1 MFNKY
6 NDRARQALMYAH
18 GEAKRFRHGYVG
30 TEHVLLGIV
39 EEGGIAAK
47 ALENMCVDEIK
58 IKDKIEKLVGYG
70 EDEIYP
76 EEIYFTPRTKKLME
90 VSLVEARN
98 LNDKFVSPEH
108 ILLAILKEEEG
119 VAYTI
124 LDNLGTNF
132 NELLGML
139 SYNKKQCEISLSSNS
154 DFHDSRTEMKIEE
167 PYKSKRNKTPMI
179 DKYGKDL
186 TRYASE
192 NKLDPVIGRERD
204 TERVLEILCRRLK
217 NNPCLIGDPGV
228 GKTAIVEGLAQKIQS
243 DDVPE
248 MLLNK
253 RVISI
258 DMASMVAGAKYR
270 GEFED
275 RLKSLMDEVCKSEDI
290 ILFIDEIHT
299 IVGAGGAEGAID
311 ASNILKPALARGEL
325 QCIGAT
331 TVDEYRKYIEKDS
344 ALERR
349 FQPII
354 IEEPSKEDAIKILKG
369 LKNKYEEH
377 HSIRITDEAIS
388 AAVNLSDRYIS
399 NRYLPDKAIDLLDE
413 AGAKSRIEN
422 LQRNEVGI
430 LEQKLK
436 KKIEEKSQAI
446 DIQDFEKA
454 ASIRDEEYELRQQLN
469 SRKRTLVESNEE
481 IKITVDEAE
490 IAKVLSTWTKIPL
503 EKLTSKET
511 DRLLNLE
518 NILHKRVIGQDEA
531 IEAIAKAIRRSRVGL
546 RDYKRPIGSFIFL
559 GPTGVG
565 KTELSKALAET
576 MFDDENSIIRIDMT
590 EYMEKHSVS
599 KLIGSPPGYIGFN
612 EGGQLTEKVRR
623 SPYSVILFDEIEKA
637 HEDIFNILLQVLEDG
652 RLTDSKGRVV
662 DFRNTIIIMTSNAG
676 ASTIKK
682 HRSIG
687 FERLSDDKNCD
698 NEYKNMKEII
708 LGEIKNI
715 FKPELLNRID
725 DIVVFHKL
733 KDEHI
738 IKIVDIIT
746 NNLCERA
753 KQNDIILR
761 FTDEAKTFIS
771 KQKRDKEYGA
781 RPLRRI
787 ITDMIE
793 DRLSDEILKGNF
805 KKSDIIQITVEKDA
819 LKFIKCS

>member
-18 GEAKRFRHGYVG
+18 EEAKRFRHGYVG
-30 TEHVLLGIV
+30 TEHMLLGII
-39 EEGGIAAK
+39 EEGGISAEI
-47 ALENMCVDEIK
+47 LGTMHVNEIK
-58 IKDKIEKLVGYG
+58 VKDKIEKLVGYG
-70 EDEIYP
+70 DEGIYP
-76 EEIYFTPRTKKLME
+76 EDVYFTPRAKKLME
-90 VSLVEARN
+90 ASLVEARK
-98 LNDKFVSPEH
+98 LDEKFISPEH
-108 ILLAILKEEEG
+108 ILLAILKKEEG

-132 NELLGML
+132 NELLKIL
-139 SYNKKQCEISLSSNS
+139 SHDKKQCEISLNSNLGFN
-154 DFHDSRTEMKIEE
+154 DNNPAVKMEE
-167 PYKSKRNKTPMI
+167 GYTSKRCKTPMI

-186 TRYASE
+186 TKYASD
-192 NKLDPVIGRERD
+192 NRLDPVIGREKD

-228 GKTAIVEGLAQKIQS
+228 GKTAIVEGLAQKIQN
-243 DDVPE
+243 DDVPDIL
-248 MLLNK
+248 MNK
-253 RVISI
+253 RIISV

-275 RLKSLMDEVCKSEDI
+275 RLKSLMDEVSRSENI

-331 TVDEYRKYIEKDS
+331 TIDEYRKYIEEDS

-354 IEEPSKEDAIKILKG
+354 VEEPSKEDAIRILKG

-377 HSIRITDEAIS
+377 HLVTITDEAIN
-388 AAVNLSDRYIS
+388 AAVNLSDRYLS
-399 NRYLPDKAIDLLDE
+399 DRYLPDKAIDLIDE
-413 AGAKSRIEN
+413 AGAKRRIEYS
-422 LQRNEVGI
+422 QKNEIGI

-436 KKIEEKSQAI
+436 KKVEEKLEAI
-446 DIQDFEKA
+446 DIQNFEKA
-454 ASIRDEEYELRQQLN
+454 ASMRDEEYDLREQLN
-469 SRKRTLVESNEE
+469 SRKRTLVESKEE
-481 IKITVDEAE
+481 IRITVDESE
-490 IAKVLSTWTKIPL
+490 IARVLSTWTKIPL
-503 EKLTSKET
+503 EKLTSTET
-511 DRLLNLE
+511 DKLLNLE
-518 NILHKRVIGQDEA
+518 DILHKRVIGQDEA
-531 IEAIAKAIRRSRVGL
+531 VVAIAKAIRRSRAGL
-546 RDYKRPIGSFIFL
+546 RDSKRPIGSFIFL

-565 KTELSKALAET
+565 KTELSKALAEA
-576 MFDDENSIIRIDMT
+576 MFDNENSIIRMDMT

-599 KLIGSPPGYIGFN
+599 KLIGAPPGYIGFN

-623 SPYSVILFDEIEKA
+623 KPYSVILLDEIEKA
-637 HEDIFNILLQVLEDG
+637 HEDVSNILLQVLEDG

-676 ASTIKK
+676 ASVIKK
-682 HRSIG
+682 RHSIG
-687 FERLSDDKNCD
+687 FERVSTKEDCN
-698 NEYKNMKEII
+698 NEYEKMKEVILSEVKNM
-708 LGEIKNI
+708 

-733 KDEHI
+733 NEVHM
-738 IKIVDIIT
+738 IKIVDILT

-753 KQNDIILR
+753 KRNDIILK
-761 FTDEAKTFIS
+761 FTEEAKAFIS
-771 KQKRDKEYGA
+771 KQRKDNEYGA

-787 ITDMIE
+787 ITHMIE

-805 KKSDIIQITVEKDA
+805 KNSDIIQIIVKDEE

>member
-6 NDRARQALMYAH
+6 NDRSRQAVMYAH

-30 TEHVLLGIV
+30 TEHLLLGIV
-39 EEGGIAAK
+39 EEGGVAAEI
-47 ALENMCVDEIK
+47 LETMNVDEIK
-58 IKDKIEKLVGYG
+58 IKDRIEKLVGYG
-70 EDEIYP
+70 DEDIYP
-76 EEIYFTPRTKKLME
+76 EDVYFTPRTKKLME
-90 VSLVEARN
+90 FSLVEARK
-98 LNDKFVSPEH
+98 LNEKFVSPEH

-132 NELLGML
+132 NELLRTL
-139 SYNKKQCEISLSSNS
+139 SYDEKQCETSLSSNS
-154 DFHDSRTEMKIEE
+154 DFDDSRPKVKVEEQYRSKID
-167 PYKSKRNKTPMI
+167 KTPMI

-186 TRYASE
+186 TKYASE
-192 NKLDPVIGRERD
+192 NKLDPVIGREKD

-243 DDVPE
+243 GNIPDI
-248 MLLNK
+248 LINK
-253 RVISI
+253 RVISVDI
-258 DMASMVAGAKYR
+258 VSMVAGAKYR

-275 RLKSLMDEVCKSEDI
+275 RLKSLMDEVGKNEDI

-311 ASNILKPALARGEL
+311 ASNILKPALARGEI

-331 TVDEYRKYIEKDS
+331 TIDEYRRYIEKDS

-354 IEEPSKEDAIKILKG
+354 IGEPSKEDTIRILKG
-369 LKNKYEEH
+369 LKSKYEEH
-377 HSIRITDEAIS
+377 HSIKITDEAIN
-388 AAVNLSDRYIS
+388 AAVNLSDRYLS
-399 NRYLPDKAIDLLDE
+399 DRYLPDKAIDLIDE

-422 LQRNEVGI
+422 SQKNEINI
-430 LEQKLK
+430 LEKKLK
-436 KKIEEKSQAI
+436 RKIEEKLETI
-446 DIQDFEKA
+446 DIQDFERA
-454 ASIRDEEYELRQQLN
+454 AFIRDEEYELREQLN
-469 SRKRTLVESNEE
+469 LRKRTLVESKEE
-481 IKITVDEAE
+481 IRIIVDESE
-490 IAKVLSTWTKIPL
+490 IARVLSRWTKIPL
-503 EKLTSKET
+503 EKLTSTET
-511 DRLLNLE
+511 DKLLNLE
-518 NILHKRVIGQDEA
+518 DTLHKRVIGQDEA
-531 IEAIAKAIRRSRVGL
+531 VGAIAKAIRRSRVGL
-546 RDYKRPIGSFIFL
+546 RDSKRPIGSFIFL

-565 KTELSKALAET
+565 KTELSKALAEA

-599 KLIGSPPGYIGFN
+599 KLIGAPPGYVGFSD
-612 EGGQLTEKVRR
+612 GGQLTEKVRR
-623 SPYSVILFDEIEKA
+623 KPYSVILFDEIEKA
-637 HEDIFNILLQVLEDG
+637 HEDIFNILLQILEDG

-676 ASTIKK
+676 AAMIKK
-682 HRSIG
+682 QRSMG
-687 FERLSDDKNCD
+687 FERLSTREDYD
-698 NEYKNMKEII
+698 NEYEKMKEDI
-708 LGEIKNI
+708 LSEIKNI

-733 KDEHI
+733 NEEHM
-738 IKIVDIIT
+738 IKIIDIMT

-753 KQNDIILR
+753 KSNDIILK
-761 FTDEAKTFIS
+761 FTEEAKIFIS
-771 KQKRDKEYGA
+771 KQRKDNYYGA

-805 KKSDIIQITVEKDA
+805 KNSDIIQITVEDEK

>member
-18 GEAKRFRHGYVG
+18 EEAKRFRHGYVG
-30 TEHVLLGIV
+30 TEHMLLGII
-39 EEGGIAAK
+39 EEGGIAAEV
-47 ALENMCVDEIK
+47 LETMHVNEIK
-58 IKDKIEKLVGYG
+58 VKDKIEKLVGYG
-70 EDEIYP
+70 DEDIYP
-76 EEIYFTPRTKKLME
+76 EDVYFTPRAKKLME
-90 VSLVEARN
+90 TSLVEARK
-98 LNDKFVSPEH
+98 LDEKFVSPEH
-108 ILLAILKEEEG
+108 ILLAILKKEEG

-132 NELLGML
+132 NELLKIL
-139 SYNKKQCEISLSSNS
+139 SYDKKQCEISLNSSPGFN
-154 DFHDSRTEMKIEE
+154 DNNPEVKTEEV
-167 PYKSKRNKTPMI
+167 YTSKRYKTPTI

-186 TRYASE
+186 TKYASE
-192 NKLDPVIGRERD
+192 NRLDPVIGREKD

-228 GKTAIVEGLAQKIQS
+228 GKTAIVEGLAQKIRN
-243 DDVPE
+243 DDVPDIL
-248 MLLNK
+248 MNK
-253 RVISI
+253 RIISV

-275 RLKSLMDEVCKSEDI
+275 RLKSLMDEVNKSEDI

-311 ASNILKPALARGEL
+311 ASNILKPALARGEI

-331 TVDEYRKYIEKDS
+331 TIDEYRKYIEKDS

-354 IEEPSKEDAIKILKG
+354 VEEPSKEDAIRILKG
-369 LKNKYEEH
+369 LKSKYEEH
-377 HSIRITDEAIS
+377 HLVTITDDAIN
-388 AAVNLSDRYIS
+388 AAVSLSDRYLS
-399 NRYLPDKAIDLLDE
+399 DRYLPDKAIDLIDE
-413 AGAKSRIEN
+413 AGAKRRIEYS
-422 LQRNEVGI
+422 QKNEIGI

-436 KKIEEKSQAI
+436 KKVEEKLDAI
-446 DIQDFEKA
+446 DIQNFEKA
-454 ASIRDEEYELRQQLN
+454 ASIRDEEYNLREQLN
-469 SRKRTLVESNEE
+469 SRKRTLVESKEE
-481 IKITVDEAE
+481 IRITVDESE
-490 IAKVLSTWTKIPL
+490 IARVLSTWTKIPL
-503 EKLTSKET
+503 EKLTSTET
-511 DRLLNLE
+511 DKLLNLE

-531 IEAIAKAIRRSRVGL
+531 VVAIAKAIRRSRAGL
-546 RDYKRPIGSFIFL
+546 RDSKRPIGSFIFL

-565 KTELSKALAET
+565 KTELSKALAEAV
-576 MFDDENSIIRIDMT
+576 FDDENSIIRIDMT

-599 KLIGSPPGYIGFN
+599 KLIGAPPGYIGFN

-623 SPYSVILFDEIEKA
+623 KPYSVILLDEIEKA
-637 HEDIFNILLQVLEDG
+637 HEDVSNILLQVLEDG

-676 ASTIKK
+676 ASVIKK
-682 HRSIG
+682 QHSIG
-687 FERLSDDKNCD
+687 FERVSTKEDCS
-698 NEYKNMKEII
+698 NEYEKMKEVILSEVKNM
-708 LGEIKNI
+708 

-733 KDEHI
+733 NEVHM
-738 IKIVDIIT
+738 IKIVDILT

-753 KQNDIILR
+753 KRNDIILK
-761 FTDEAKTFIS
+761 FTEEAKAFIS
-771 KQKRDKEYGA
+771 KQRKDNEYGA

-805 KKSDIIQITVEKDA
+805 KNSDVIQIIVKDEE

>member
-18 GEAKRFRHGYVG
+18 GEAKKFRHGYVG
-30 TEHVLLGIV
+30 TEHMLLGII
-39 EEGGIAAK
+39 EEGGIAAEV
-47 ALENMCVDEIK
+47 LGTMHVDEIK
-58 IKDKIEKLVGYG
+58 VKDKIEKLVGYG
-70 EDEIYP
+70 DEDIYP
-76 EEIYFTPRTKKLME
+76 EDVYFTPRAKKLME
-90 VSLVEARN
+90 ASLVEARK
-98 LNDKFVSPEH
+98 LDEKFVSPEH
-108 ILLAILKEEEG
+108 ILLAILRKEDG

-132 NELLGML
+132 NELLKIL
-139 SYNKKQCEISLSSNS
+139 SYDKKQCEISLNSNLGFN
-154 DFHDSRTEMKIEE
+154 DNNPEVKTEEV
-167 PYKSKRNKTPMI
+167 YTSKRYKTPMI

-186 TRYASE
+186 TKYASE
-192 NKLDPVIGRERD
+192 NRLDPVIGREKD

-228 GKTAIVEGLAQKIQS
+228 GKTAIVEGLAQKIQN
-243 DDVPE
+243 DDVPDI
-248 MLLNK
+248 LINK
-253 RVISI
+253 RIISV

-275 RLKSLMDEVCKSEDI
+275 RLKSLMDEVSRSENI

-311 ASNILKPALARGEL
+311 ASNILKPALARGEI
-325 QCIGAT
+325 QCVGAT
-331 TVDEYRKYIEKDS
+331 TIDEYRKYIEADS

-354 IEEPSKEDAIKILKG
+354 VEEPSKEDAIRILKG
-369 LKNKYEEH
+369 LKDKYEEH
-377 HSIRITDEAIS
+377 HLVTITDEAIN
-388 AAVNLSDRYIS
+388 AAVNLSDRYLS
-399 NRYLPDKAIDLLDE
+399 NRYLPDKAIDLIDE
-413 AGAKSRIEN
+413 AGAKRRIEYS
-422 LQRNEVGI
+422 QKNETGI

-436 KKIEEKSQAI
+436 KKVEEKLEAI
-446 DIQDFEKA
+446 DIQNFEKA
-454 ASIRDEEYELRQQLN
+454 AFIRDEEYDLREQLN
-469 SRKRTLVESNEE
+469 SRKRTLVESKEE
-481 IKITVDEAE
+481 IRITVDESE
-490 IAKVLSTWTKIPL
+490 IARVLSTWTKIPL
-503 EKLTSKET
+503 EKLTSTET
-511 DRLLNLE
+511 DKLLNLE

-531 IEAIAKAIRRSRVGL
+531 VVAIAKAIRRSRAGL
-546 RDYKRPIGSFIFL
+546 RDSKRPIGSFIFL

-565 KTELSKALAET
+565 KTELSKALAEA
-576 MFDDENSIIRIDMT
+576 MFGDENSIIRIDMT

-599 KLIGSPPGYIGFN
+599 KLIGAPPGYIGFN

-623 SPYSVILFDEIEKA
+623 KPYSVILLDEIEKA
-637 HEDIFNILLQVLEDG
+637 HEDVSNILLQVLEDG

-676 ASTIKK
+676 ASVIKK
-682 HRSIG
+682 QHSIG
-687 FERLSDDKNCD
+687 FERVSTKEDCS
-698 NEYKNMKEII
+698 NEYEKMKEVI
-708 LGEIKNI
+708 LSEVKNI

-733 KDEHI
+733 NEVHM
-738 IKIVDIIT
+738 IKIVDILT

-753 KQNDIILR
+753 KRNDIILK
-761 FTDEAKTFIS
+761 FTEDAKTFIS
-771 KQKRDKEYGA
+771 KQSKDNEYGA

-805 KKSDIIQITVEKDA
+805 KNSDVIQIIVKDEE

>member
-18 GEAKRFRHGYVG
+18 GEAKKFRHGYVG
-30 TEHVLLGIV
+30 TEHMLLGII
-39 EEGGIAAK
+39 EEGGIAAEV
-47 ALENMCVDEIK
+47 LGTMHVDEIK
-58 IKDKIEKLVGYG
+58 VKDKIEKLVGYG
-70 EDEIYP
+70 DEDIYP
-76 EEIYFTPRTKKLME
+76 EDVYFTPRAKKLME
-90 VSLVEARN
+90 ASLVEARK
-98 LNDKFVSPEH
+98 LDEKFVSPEH
-108 ILLAILKEEEG
+108 ILLAILKKEDG

-132 NELLGML
+132 NELLKIL
-139 SYNKKQCEISLSSNS
+139 SYDKKQCEISLNSNPGFN
-154 DFHDSRTEMKIEE
+154 DNNPEVKTEEGYTPKI
-167 PYKSKRNKTPMI
+167 YKTPMI

-186 TRYASE
+186 TKYASE
-192 NKLDPVIGRERD
+192 NRLDPVIGREKD

-228 GKTAIVEGLAQKIQS
+228 GKTAIVEGLAQKIQN
-243 DDVPE
+243 DDVPDI
-248 MLLNK
+248 LINK
-253 RVISI
+253 RIISV

-275 RLKSLMDEVCKSEDI
+275 RLKSLMDEVSRSENI

-311 ASNILKPALARGEL
+311 ASNILKPALARGEI
-325 QCIGAT
+325 QCVGAT
-331 TVDEYRKYIEKDS
+331 TIDEYRKYIEVDS

-354 IEEPSKEDAIKILKG
+354 VEEPSKEDAIRILKG
-369 LKNKYEEH
+369 LKDKYEEH
-377 HSIRITDEAIS
+377 HLVTITDEAIN
-388 AAVNLSDRYIS
+388 AAVNLSDRYLS
-399 NRYLPDKAIDLLDE
+399 DRYLPDKAIDLIDE
-413 AGAKSRIEN
+413 AGAKRRIEYS
-422 LQRNEVGI
+422 QKNEVGI

-436 KKIEEKSQAI
+436 KKVEEKLDAI
-446 DIQDFEKA
+446 DIQNFEKA
-454 ASIRDEEYELRQQLN
+454 ASIRDEEYDLREQLN
-469 SRKRTLVESNEE
+469 SRKRTLVESKEE
-481 IKITVDEAE
+481 IRITVDESE
-490 IAKVLSTWTKIPL
+490 IARVLSTWTKIPL
-503 EKLTSKET
+503 EKLTSTET
-511 DRLLNLE
+511 DKLLNLE

-531 IEAIAKAIRRSRVGL
+531 VGAIAKAIRRSRAGL
-546 RDYKRPIGSFIFL
+546 RDSKRPIGSFIFL

-565 KTELSKALAET
+565 KTELSKALAEAV
-576 MFDDENSIIRIDMT
+576 FDDENSIIRIDMT

-599 KLIGSPPGYIGFN
+599 KLIGAPPGYIGFN

-623 SPYSVILFDEIEKA
+623 KPYSVILLDEIEKA
-637 HEDIFNILLQVLEDG
+637 HEDVSNILLQVLEDG

-676 ASTIKK
+676 ASVIKK
-682 HRSIG
+682 QHSIG
-687 FERLSDDKNCD
+687 FERVSTKEECS
-698 NEYKNMKEII
+698 NEYEKMKEVILSEVKNM
-708 LGEIKNI
+708 

-733 KDEHI
+733 NEVHM
-738 IKIVDIIT
+738 IKIVDILT

-753 KQNDIILR
+753 KKNDIILK
-761 FTDEAKTFIS
+761 FTEEAKAFIS
-771 KQKRDKEYGA
+771 KQRKDNEYGA

-793 DRLSDEILKGNF
+793 DRLSDEILKGNL
-805 KKSDIIQITVEKDA
+805 KNSDVIQIIVKDEE